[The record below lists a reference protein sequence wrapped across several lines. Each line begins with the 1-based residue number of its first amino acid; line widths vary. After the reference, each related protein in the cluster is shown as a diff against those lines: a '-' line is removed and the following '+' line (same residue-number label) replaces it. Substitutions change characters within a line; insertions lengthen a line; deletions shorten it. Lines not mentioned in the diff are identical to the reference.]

1 MTEHAQ
7 SMRQPSQML
16 PEDHGRLNDSADD
29 PNEHLQ
35 KTSYPNTP
43 PQNAPALRAVLPLL
57 EAWLEQLPRKE
68 HPSPKEMAVWSGAS

>member
-1 MTEHAQ
+1 
-7 SMRQPSQML
+7 MRQPSQML